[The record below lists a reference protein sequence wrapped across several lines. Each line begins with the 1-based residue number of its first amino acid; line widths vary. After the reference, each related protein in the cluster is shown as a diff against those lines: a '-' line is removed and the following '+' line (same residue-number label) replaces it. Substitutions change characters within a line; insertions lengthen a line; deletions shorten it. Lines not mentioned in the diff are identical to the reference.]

1 MTKNTR
7 NKILL
12 HACPRCQGDL
22 FPDSD
27 DVGFYGCLQCGRT
40 IAQAQLLTVAT
51 AEQREPA
58 LAAAA

>member
-1 MTKNTR
+1 MTKNART
-7 NKILL
+7 KILL

-27 DVGFYGCLQCGRT
+27 DPGFFGCLQCGRT
-40 IAQAQLLTVAT
+40 IPESQLMPRAAVET
-51 AEQREPA
+51 REPA

>member
-40 IAQAQLLTVAT
+40 IAETQILAVA
-51 AEQREPA
+51 AEERREPA